1 MVEVLL
7 HTCRNDRARYFCLMF
22 SLTRREQLLVAFVL
36 LAFCAGLG
44 VKHWRDV
51 HALTPLQAE
60 AEIGR

>member
-7 HTCRNDRARYFCLMF
+7 HTCRNGRARYFGVMF

-51 HALTPLQAE
+51 CALTPLQAE